1 MPHAILRL
9 DLAGRDLTDL
19 LLIKNP
25 TERGFSFSTEREIV
39 GDIKE
44 KLCYVALNFKQEIQT
59 AAQSSTPEK
68 GYELLDGQVIMALSG
83 MSGMWSRR
91 GYRYMFTPARL

>member
-1 MPHAILRL
+1 MPHATLRL

-25 TERGFSFSTEREIV
+25 TEEGFSLSTECGIV
-39 GDIKE
+39 KDIKE
-44 KLCYVALNFKQEIQT
+44 ELCYVALNFKQEIQT
-59 AAQSSTPEK
+59 AAQSDTPEK
-68 GYELLDGQVIMALSG
+68 CYELPDGQVIMALSG
-83 MSGMWSRR
+83 MSGMCSRR